1 VTRPLRLP
9 QAPRRTQYW
18 LTTAEAREKLGVT
31 RTEFDKLIR
40 YNRLVTIKVS
50 NRIMV
55 RTDTVKQVYMERMV
69 RESLRLEQ
77 SRPVH

>member
-9 QAPRRTQYW
+9 EAPRRTQYW
-18 LTTAEAREKLGVT
+18 LTTVEAREKLGVT
-31 RTEFDKLIR
+31 RNEFDKLLR
-40 YNRLVTIKVS
+40 HNRLVTIKAG

-55 RTDTVKQVYMERMV
+55 RTDSVKQFYVERLA

-77 SRPVH
+77 PRPVR